1 MRPGGCP
8 GAGGPPRSGGCS
20 CLGRLGLVID
30 PQACCINKRDA
41 TYPGKHFLSWEV
53 RRKEE
58 GARTLSSMPDLGR
71 GLHGVGVTGTGLHGC
86 QGSHR
91 VSLGMGLRGCQG
103 PHGVSLGT
111 GLRGYQRS
119 HRVSLGMGSP
129 GKATLLPST
138 FQQKLRKPRASLL
151 VGGAVRNEY
160 GAGGAQIPAM
170 WK

>member
-86 QGSHR
+86 QGSHG

-111 GLRGYQRS
+111 GLRGCQGP
-119 HRVSLGMGSP
+119 HGVSLGMGSWLS
-129 GKATLLPST
+129 GST
-138 FQQKLRKPRASLL
+138 RGLSGDGAPWLSAFMWGLGALL
-151 VGGAVRNEY
+151 VMAS
-160 GAGGAQIPAM
+160 
-170 WK
+170 